1 MSSAYSNPF
10 EPICLKCN
18 LPAEN
23 FGAIQENLLHC
34 TICNADTDFIYS
46 HRLKCNIVNSEGV
59 KVPCVLKSDLLNT
72 VLPALI
78 AVSYHDYLKDKSVM
92 IYFMRSF
99 CFEGLF
105 TVDQHGIIVHL
116 EKQSMQLDVVD
127 ISMQTKI

>member
-1 MSSAYSNPF
+1 MSNAYSNPF

-23 FGAIQENLLHC
+23 FGAIQANLLHC

-72 VLPALI
+72 VLPALT

-99 CFEGLF
+99 CLEGLF

-116 EKQSMQLDVVD
+116 DKQSMQSDIVD
-127 ISMQTKI
+127 RSMQTKI